1 MGYPLDVLGQV
12 MTSEEFGQHMAL
24 EVLKTTAR
32 QPKNETDPELQ
43 ALFDSE

>member
-1 MGYPLDVLGQV
+1 MPLDVLGRV
-12 MTSEEFGQHMAL
+12 MPSDEFGMHMAL
-24 EVLKTTAR
+24 EVMKTTAR